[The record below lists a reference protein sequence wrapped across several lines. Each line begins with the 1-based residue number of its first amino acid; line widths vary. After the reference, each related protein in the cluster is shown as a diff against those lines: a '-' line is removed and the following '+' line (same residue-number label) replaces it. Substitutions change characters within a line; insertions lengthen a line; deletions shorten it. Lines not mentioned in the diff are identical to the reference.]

1 MVTSAELDQIR
12 SDVGIN
18 ILDHVCDIQR
28 NTGST
33 NPDGHRAL
41 VWTDHIDNLPCH
53 LAMIMG
59 SEVLGDSINVE
70 QIIDFINMPFDT
82 DITASDRITQVRN
95 QKGEVLTGILK
106 IKAVTKRSTHLMVF
120 AEAEGTNA

>member
-12 SDVGIN
+12 ADVGTN
-18 ILDHVCDIQR
+18 ILDHVCDIER

-33 NPDGHRAL
+33 NPDGHSGV

-59 SEVLGDSINVE
+59 GEILGDQINVE
-70 QIIDFINMPFDT
+70 QIIDFINMPFGT
-82 DITASDRITQVRN
+82 DIRSSDRITQVRN

-106 IKAVTKRSTHLMVF
+106 IRSVTKRSTHLMVF
-120 AEAEGTNA
+120 AEAEVNA

>member
-12 SDVGIN
+12 ADVGVN

-28 NTGST
+28 NTGSV
-33 NPDGHRAL
+33 NADGHKS
-41 VWTDHIDNLPCH
+41 VDWTDHIDNLPCH

-59 SEVLGDSINVE
+59 GEILGDQINVE
-70 QIIDFINMPFDT
+70 QIIDFINMPFGT
-82 DITASDRITQVRN
+82 DVTAADRITQVRN

-106 IKAVTKRSTHLMVF
+106 IRSVVKRSTHLMVF
-120 AEAEGTNA
+120 AEAETNG